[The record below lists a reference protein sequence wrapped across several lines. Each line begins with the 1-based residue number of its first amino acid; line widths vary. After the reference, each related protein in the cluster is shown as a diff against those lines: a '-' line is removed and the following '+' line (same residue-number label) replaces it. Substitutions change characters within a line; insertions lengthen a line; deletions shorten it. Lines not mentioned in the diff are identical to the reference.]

1 MVSLPVGFCLA
12 ECNATSWQMESTG
25 KFAAIIVAGGTG
37 SRSGLTAPKQFAML
51 GIKPVLAWSVD
62 IFAAYPRCGAIILVV
77 PEAHFAAARE
87 IAGTQVRLVAGGAT
101 RQASVAAGLAAISD
115 DLPLVLI
122 HDAARPGVDA
132 AVIDRLLAALDDG
145 AMGVVPALPVTD
157 SVANIDGNL
166 GNYIDRAALARVQ
179 TPQAFVTAQIL
190 AAHAAWDG
198 DAAGDDAQM
207 LRARGHAIALVA
219 GDPRLDKI
227 THVGDLERVGA
238 LLGQS
243 RISISGS
250 GYDVHRLVAGDGLW
264 LGGHFIAHTQKLDG
278 HSDAD
283 VLLHAVTDAILG
295 AVAAGDIGQHFPP
308 SDARWRGARS
318 DQFVQHALKLASE
331 AGARLTHVDATI
343 ICEAPKIGP
352 HRDAIRAA
360 IAQIVALP
368 IARVS
373 VKATTSERLGFT
385 GRGEGIA
392 AQASVSMQ
400 IWDLP

>member
-1 MVSLPVGFCLA
+1 
-12 ECNATSWQMESTG
+12 MESAR

-37 SRSGLTAPKQFAML
+37 SRSGLASPKQFAMM
-51 GIKPVLAWSVD
+51 GAKPVLAWSVD
-62 IFAAYPRCGAIILVV
+62 IFAAHPRCGAIILVV
-77 PEAHFAAARE
+77 PEAHLAMARE
-87 IAGTQVRLVAGGAT
+87 IAGTQAILVAGGAT
-101 RQASVAAGLAAISD
+101 RQASVAAGLAAIGD
-115 DLPLVLI
+115 DLPFALI

-132 AVIDRLLAALDDG
+132 AIIDRLLAALDDG
-145 AMGVVPALPVTD
+145 AMGVVPGLPVAD
-157 SVANIDGNL
+157 SIANVDGNL
-166 GNYIDRAALARVQ
+166 GEYIHRAGLARVQ
-179 TPQAFVTAQIL
+179 TPQAFVTAQIA

-207 LRARGHAIALVA
+207 LRARGAAIALVA

-227 THVGDLERVGA
+227 THAGDLERVGA

-243 RISISGS
+243 RISVSGS

-264 LGGHFIAHTQKLDG
+264 LGGHFIAHSQKLDG

-283 VLLHAVTDAILG
+283 VLLHAITDAILG

-318 DQFVQHALKLASE
+318 DQFVQHALKLAGE
-331 AGARLTHVDATI
+331 TGARLTHVDATI

-368 IARVS
+368 MARIS